1 MQRGYEAVDR
11 ALGELV
17 AALPDE
23 SAVLIAS
30 DHGFQASDEFQR
42 RWSFRLEAELARA
55 ALVPDGETIRID
67 GQFGLPVLRVLPG
80 PFAEREPVLERLVRF
95 FESARGAED
104 AALFDVVT
112 LDQTERPAGFERPL
126 LERLRQ
132 WGYRAA
138 ARWLYSVEFDTAAH
152 AFVLLVPQDAALE
165 AAWPGGRV
173 TLAGRELPIERIV
186 YGDGFTGNHHETA
199 VFVAA
204 GGPIRA
210 LPERQALSVL
220 DIAPLFLHLA
230 GAGVPDDLPGR
241 LPERFLADGWRE
253 AHPVRTVPADGLK
266 RLPPPRGPDR
276 EDALL
281 LERLRAMGYVE

>member
-1 MQRGYEAVDR
+1 M
-11 ALGELV
+11 

-30 DHGFQASDEFQR
+30 DHGFQAHDAFQR

-55 ALVPDGETIRID
+55 GLVPDGETIRID

-95 FESARGAED
+95 FESARGADD

-112 LDQTERPAGFERPL
+112 LDQAERPAGFERPL

-132 WGYRAA
+132 WGYRTL
-138 ARWLYSVEFDTAAH
+138 ARWQYAVEFDAPAH
-152 AFVLLVPQDAALE
+152 AIVLVIPRDEPLE
-165 AAWPGGRV
+165 AAWPGGRIA
-173 TLAGRELPIERIV
+173 LAGRELPIERIV

-241 LPERFLADGWRE
+241 LREDFLTDAWRE
-253 AHPVRTVPADGLK
+253 DHPLRTLSAASLE